1 MIYMRTLL
9 YPLATEKALNV
20 VDRENI
26 ISYIVDM
33 RSTKEQIKKE
43 FETTFNV
50 KVERVRT
57 AISIKNAKRAYI
69 KINKNYKASDIARKL
84 KLV

>member
-1 MIYMRTLL
+1 MRTLL

-26 ISYIVDM
+26 ISYIVDI
-33 RSTKEQIKKE
+33 RSNKEQIKKE
-43 FETTFNV
+43 FEATFNV
-50 KVERVRT
+50 KVVRVRT
-57 AISIKNAKRAYI
+57 AISIRNVKRAYI
-69 KINKNYKASDIARKL
+69 KLNKDYKASDIARRL

>member
-1 MIYMRTLL
+1 MKALL

-26 ISYIVDM
+26 ISYVVDI
-33 RSTKEQIKKE
+33 RSKKNEIKKE
-43 FETTFNV
+43 FEGTFNV
-50 KVERVRT
+50 KVEKVRT
-57 AISIKNAKRAYI
+57 AISIRNVKRAYI
-69 KINKNYKASDIARKL
+69 KLNKDYKASDIARRL